1 MKENLNNLTP
11 NENNQG
17 NPSEDTQS
25 TKTTSPKTPKMYL
38 ILKIV
43 AIILL
48 LGAITMIVLSFTL
61 GDEMDSNFGLRM
73 GGFLCLPICVFL
85 MFIAFLPNIQ
95 RAMIKT
101 NKYVI
106 DKNKEDLKDISQ
118 QSGEI
123 SALGAKEV
131 AKSVTKGVMEEVQ
144 PDNNLADKNEKQIFC
159 KHCGQKIDADSKF
172 CSHCGKE
179 Q

>member
-1 MKENLNNLTP
+1 
-11 NENNQG
+11 
-17 NPSEDTQS
+17 
-25 TKTTSPKTPKMYL
+25 
-38 ILKIV
+38 
-43 AIILL
+43 
-48 LGAITMIVLSFTL
+48 
-61 GDEMDSNFGLRM
+61 
-73 GGFLCLPICVFL
+73 
-85 MFIAFLPNIQ
+85 
-95 RAMIKT
+95 MIKT

-144 PDNNLADKNEKQIFC
+144 PDNNLADKKEKQIFC

>member
-1 MKENLNNLTP
+1 MEENLNNVP
-11 NENNQG
+11 NENEQN
-17 NPSEDTQS
+17 NTPVDT
-25 TKTTSPKTPKMYL
+25 KVKKPKMYL

-48 LGAITMIVLSFTL
+48 IGSLTMIILSFTL

-106 DKNKEDLKDISQ
+106 DKNKEELKGISQ

-131 AKSVTKGVMEEVQ
+131 AKSVTEGVIEEVKSGSF
-144 PDNNLADKNEKQIFC
+144 ADQSEKQIFC

>member
-1 MKENLNNLTP
+1 MEENLNNAP
-11 NENNQG
+11 NENEQN
-17 NPSEDTQS
+17 NAPVDA
-25 TKTTSPKTPKMYL
+25 KVKKPKMYL

-48 LGAITMIVLSFTL
+48 LGSLTMIILSFTL

-73 GGFLCLPICVFL
+73 GGFLCLPICIFL

-131 AKSVTKGVMEEVQ
+131 AKSVSKGVMEEVQ

>member
-1 MKENLNNLTP
+1 MEENSNNVPNKNEQNNTP
-11 NENNQG
+11 V
-17 NPSEDTQS
+17 DA
-25 TKTTSPKTPKMYL
+25 KVKKPKMYL

-48 LGAITMIVLSFTL
+48 LGSLTMIILSFTL
-61 GDEMDSNFGLRM
+61 GDGMDSNFGLRM
-73 GGFLCLPICVFL
+73 GGFLCLPICIFL

-144 PDNNLADKNEKQIFC
+144 PDNNLADKKEKQIFC

>member
-1 MKENLNNLTP
+1 
-11 NENNQG
+11 
-17 NPSEDTQS
+17 
-25 TKTTSPKTPKMYL
+25 
-38 ILKIV
+38 
-43 AIILL
+43 
-48 LGAITMIVLSFTL
+48 
-61 GDEMDSNFGLRM
+61 
-73 GGFLCLPICVFL
+73 
-85 MFIAFLPNIQ
+85 
-95 RAMIKT
+95 MIKT

-159 KHCGQKIDADSKF
+159 KLFLAPNLKKLSTVFLNIVAF
-172 CSHCGKE
+172 LE
-179 Q
+179 Y